1 MDSLTEVM
9 VSAGNKSLVKKS
21 FRPTKKKIRKANKKW
36 YDKDCVTLLRE
47 LNTMKNAF
55 NRNVSNDNLRI
66 RYYRK
71 YKEYK
76 KLVKYKRRKYREN
89 LTYMLNETME
99 HNPQAAW
106 KIINELKNDSLP
118 PDKSEKINRTQWF
131 SHFKDL
137 LNSNTGQIDNVRQ
150 EQIQN
155 ELNQFEA
162 LNKLGN
168 LDYDITEKEILNAS
182 KKLKNNKASAYD
194 MIKNEMV
201 KSALPFISIT
211 VVKLFTVLLKTGQ
224 FPSSWTEDIIVPI
237 HKQGSQG
244 DPNNYRGI
252 TLNSCL
258 GKLFCH
264 VLNERITN
272 HLEGRSFIGKEQA
285 GFRKNH
291 RTSDQVFILK
301 TIIDKY
307 IHKSGKE
314 NKLYTFY

>member
-1 MDSLTEVM
+1 
-9 VSAGNKSLVKKS
+9 
-21 FRPTKKKIRKANKKW
+21 
-36 YDKDCVTLLRE
+36 
-47 LNTMKNAF
+47 MKNAF

-118 PDKSEKINRTQWF
+118 PDKSEKINRTQWY

-137 LNSNTGQIDNVRQ
+137 LHSNTGQIDNVRQ

-182 KKLKNNKASAYD
+182 KKLK
-194 MIKNEMV
+194 
-201 KSALPFISIT
+201 
-211 VVKLFTVLLKTGQ
+211 
-224 FPSSWTEDIIVPI
+224 
-237 HKQGSQG
+237 KQQSKC
-244 DPNNYRGI
+244 I
-252 TLNSCL
+252 
-258 GKLFCH
+258 
-264 VLNERITN
+264 
-272 HLEGRSFIGKEQA
+272 
-285 GFRKNH
+285 
-291 RTSDQVFILK
+291 
-301 TIIDKY
+301 
-307 IHKSGKE
+307 
-314 NKLYTFY
+314 